1 MRHRAAPLAETRR
14 QGLHRELP
22 EAARCLAAG
31 LALRLPAGY
40 LADYLALA
48 WLTQVG
54 GVLAL
59 SEIGIALCRRPILF
73 PV

>member
-1 MRHRAAPLAETRR
+1 MRLHLASPAETRR

-31 LALRLPAGY
+31 RALRLPTGY

-48 WLTQVG
+48 WLTQIG

-59 SEIGIALCRRPILF
+59 SELGAALCRRPTLL
-73 PV
+73 PA